1 MSTQTPQAPGAQS
14 ATPWIL
20 ALTVTL
26 ASFMEV
32 LDSSIAN
39 VALPH
44 ISGNLSASSS
54 ESTWVLTSYLV
65 ANSIVLPIS
74 GWLSSYFGRKRF
86 YMLCVA
92 LFTIS
97 SLLCGLAPSLGWL
110 IFFRVLQ
117 GLGGGGLAPTEQ
129 AILADSFPP
138 AQFGMAMAIYGM
150 GVVAAPILG
159 PTLGGVL
166 TDHFSWRWIFFIN
179 IPVGIVSLALSARLI
194 QDPPDFK
201 RIDLTKGFQFD
212 YIGLALVALAL
223 SAFQIVLDK
232 GQELDWLSSTFIA
245 GLVVI
250 AAVSFVAA
258 VWWELKTEE
267 PIVDLK
273 LMGERNFAI
282 SILLMFALGAV
293 LNGSNLLLPQFLQS
307 MMGYTATLA
316 GYSMSPSGFVLMALM
331 PLSGLL
337 VAKIQPRWIIA
348 TSFLIVAYGMWLS
361 QGISLGIDMHYA
373 VWTRIVTSIGYPGL
387 FIPINVAAYA
397 FVPPGKNSA
406 ASGLINLSRN
416 VGGSVG
422 ISAMTTMLDRREQF
436 HQARL
441 IERMTPMDPTYRTL
455 LNSLH
460 HAASGAHAGLAMLYD
475 KVQTQAD
482 LMSYSDGFE
491 IMVIMA
497 LAAVPLALLLKNVDT
512 SKASASVH

>member
-1 MSTQTPQAPGAQS
+1 MSAQATQVSGVRA
-14 ATPWIL
+14 ATPWIV

-26 ASFMEV
+26 ATFMEV

-44 ISGNLSASSS
+44 IAGNLSASSS
-54 ESTWVLTSYLV
+54 QSTWVLTSYIV

-74 GWLSSYFGRKRF
+74 GWLSSLIGRKRF

-92 LFTIS
+92 MFTIS

-159 PTLGGVL
+159 PTLGGLL
-166 TDHFSWRWIFFIN
+166 TDHFSWRWIFLIN
-179 IPVGIVSLALSARLI
+179 IPVGIVSLALTAKLI
-194 QDPPDFK
+194 QDPPDFQ
-201 RIDLTKGFQFD
+201 RIDLSKGFKFD
-212 YIGLALVALAL
+212 YIGLGLIALAL

-232 GQELDWLSSTFIA
+232 GQELDWFSSTLIG
-245 GLVVI
+245 GLGVVAVVALA
-250 AAVSFVAA
+250 AAVY
-258 VWWELKTEE
+258 WELKTQD
-267 PIVDLK
+267 PIVELR

-282 SILLMFALGAV
+282 CILLMFALGAV
-293 LNGSNLLLPQFLQS
+293 LNGSNLLLPQFLQA

-331 PLSGLL
+331 PVSGLL
-337 VAKIQPRWIIA
+337 VAKVQPRWIIA
-348 TSFLIVAYGMWLS
+348 TSFLILAYGMWLS
-361 QGISLGIDMHYA
+361 RGITLGIDMHYA
-373 VWTRIVTSIGYPGL
+373 IWTRIVTSIGLPGL

-416 VGGSVG
+416 LGGSVG
-422 ISAMTTMLDRREQF
+422 ISVITTMLDRRAQF

-441 IERMTPMDPTYRTL
+441 IEAMTPLNPAYRNL
-455 LNSLH
+455 LSSVQH
-460 HAASGAHAGLAMLYD
+460 MASGAHAGMAIIYNQ
-475 KVQTQAD
+475 VQVQAN
-482 LMSYSDGFE
+482 LMSYSDGFQ
-491 IMVIMA
+491 IMVVMS
-497 LAAVPLALLLKNVDT
+497 LAAVPLALLLKSVDS
-512 SKASASVH
+512 SKASVSVH

>member
-1 MSTQTPQAPGAQS
+1 MSTQAAQASGARS
-14 ATPWIL
+14 ATPWIV

-26 ASFMEV
+26 ATFMEV

-44 ISGNLSASSS
+44 IAGNLSASSS
-54 ESTWVLTSYLV
+54 QSTWVLTSYIV

-74 GWLSSYFGRKRF
+74 GWLSSLFGRKRF

-92 LFTIS
+92 MFTVS

-159 PTLGGVL
+159 PTLGGLL

-179 IPVGIVSLALSARLI
+179 IPVGIVSLALTARLI
-194 QDPPDFK
+194 KDPPDFQ
-201 RIDLTKGFQFD
+201 RIDLTKGFKFD
-212 YIGLALVALAL
+212 YMGLALIGLAL

-232 GQELDWLSSTFIA
+232 GQELDWFSSRLIV
-245 GLVVI
+245 GLGVVAVAAFI
-250 AAVSFVAA
+250 AAVF
-258 VWWELKTEE
+258 WELKTED
-267 PIVDLK
+267 PIVELR
-273 LMGERNFAI
+273 LMSERNFAI
-282 SILLMFALGAV
+282 CILLMFALGAV

-331 PLSGLL
+331 PVSGLL

-348 TSFLIVAYGMWLS
+348 TSFVILAYGMWLS

-373 VWTRIVTSIGYPGL
+373 IWTRIVTSIGLPGL

-416 VGGSVG
+416 LGGSVG
-422 ISAMTTMLDRREQF
+422 ISVITTMLDRRSQF

-441 IERMTPMDPTYRTL
+441 VEGMTPFNPAYRGL
-455 LNSLH
+455 LSTMQ
-460 HAASGAHAGLAMLYD
+460 HAASGAHAGLAIIYNQ
-475 KVQTQAD
+475 VQTQAN
-482 LMSYSDGFE
+482 LMSYSDGFQ
-491 IMVIMA
+491 IMVVMS
-497 LAAVPLALLLKNVDT
+497 LAAVPLALLLKNVDS
-512 SKASASVH
+512 SKASVSVH